1 MARMRKIPL
10 RMCLGCRERKNKR
23 EMIRIVRTPQGEVL
37 VDPTG
42 KKSGRG
48 AYLCPG
54 QDCLEKVVKNNG
66 LEKALEIKIDRQI
79 IEGLR
84 EQLARVDLRKD

>member
-1 MARMRKIPL
+1 MRKIPL

-54 QDCLEKVVKNNG
+54 QDRLEKVVKNNG